1 MNVKNSWKRVVAG
14 MLAVL
19 VMAATVPAGTDFGG
33 VFGGS
38 GIVASAEEAA
48 TTITWTAS
56 DMPGDDFG
64 TSFTKDGITLTAGN
78 IIDFNNK
85 NIMGGGTF
93 TTDSG
98 KITKIEVVAQNVN
111 CKGTGWSGNSSKK
124 TWEGDA
130 SSSVSFSDD
139 IKDNGTGKLTITF
152 TIKPEEAKTEWA
164 IGENINLD
172 GKWFFADDMGSARVH
187 GRNSSAVV
195 PKPSYEGTYGQWIF
209 ENSISVDQVSF
220 DGDIFP
226 DEHET
231 HLCLKK
237 PSDKTS
243 ADIPSGF
250 KIKGGSGTQA
260 DPYTFE
266 LVYPSKVDV
275 TGVTLKEST
284 TLTVG
289 DTETLTATVAPDG
302 ATDKTVTWA
311 SSNTSVAT
319 VSDTGVV
326 TAVAAGT
333 ATITATATNGTAD
346 VTDDDKTATCTVT
359 VNKPDA
365 TVKTAPTAKDLTYT
379 GESQAL
385 VTEGTAEGG
394 TMQYAVVETDGDT
407 SEYTIVKRDSTVPLV
422 LADVKVNTIYTPDL
436 EGEYQGYAGIWFSNN
451 IDLIIDDI
459 TYNGL
464 SLFYN
469 HGDSKYYLDTNK
481 GSLPLPEGFDGLL
494 ITDIDNGNVYAEFVN
509 TANLSGEVVIDEEAW
524 VESIPNETD
533 AGEYDVYYR
542 VKGDD
547 NHNDSKPTKI
557 DGVKIAKADP
567 TVTAPQPCDLTYSGK
582 NQALI
587 TEGTATGGTIQYALG
602 QDAQT
607 APTEGYSEA
616 IPTETNAGKYYV
628 WYKVVGGNNYNDVA
642 PACVTAEIKKADATV
657 TGVPQPC
664 DLTYNGKNQALITE
678 GTATGGTMQYALSAS
693 PETQPKGEY
702 SETVP
707 SGKNAGDYYVWYKVK
722 GDENHND
729 TAPTCVTAKIKKA
742 DISPTAKNLTYNGQA
757 QELVKAGQSPAIK
770 VVYALGEDG
779 QTAPTEGY
787 SETIPTA
794 TNAGTHYVWYKI
806 LGDLNYNDM
815 PPVCLPVT
823 IKQAAATV
831 TANNITKKWGDKDP
845 VLTYTVTGLIGNE
858 SLTGELARAEG
869 DAVGTYAITQGTLA
883 NPNYNIT
890 FTPGVFTIETAY
902 FTINFV
908 DEDGKVL
915 QTSEV
920 ANGVIPEFTGA
931 TPTKESTVQEEF
943 TFKGWSPELTEV
955 TGAATYTAVYES
967 KRIGAEVNRLAGADR
982 YATAVEISKAG
993 FEKAENVILTSGSN
1007 YADGIAGVPLAA
1019 RLGAPILLTA
1029 ADKLSDATLA
1039 EIERLG
1045 AKNVYILGGEGVIS
1059 ADIEKALQEKGLQ
1072 TWRIAGDNRY
1082 ATSAAI
1088 AQRVSE
1094 DPTDIFFVYGG
1105 GFADTLS
1112 VSAIAAR
1119 RNAPIVYLDTNGELD
1134 PSIAQYLAVLKD
1146 KGCVK
1151 NAYVIGGTG
1160 VISDDMMNK
1169 ATAALGLESATRIAG
1184 NDRYATSAAVN
1195 KAFVDNFDSDELCV
1209 ATGADFAD
1217 AVTGG
1222 VFAAAKKAPFILV
1235 SSKLNED
1242 QIAFINSRSPM
1253 KINVFGGTGAVS
1265 DETVKAVIDAIVTAP
1280 NAAPQNITTQSE

>member
-33 VFGGS
+33 YFGGTD
-38 GIVASAEEAA
+38 IVASAETAEKSETIA
-48 TTITWTAS
+48 TNQRKNTYTGTNVTITAQ
-56 DMPGDDFG
+56 DAGDNDG
-64 TSFTKDGITLTAGN
+64 MWLEESCSATISVADKYQITKVEFTKGWYDINRLSSAAGKVTVSGDVATVSDVNAQSLT
-78 IIDFNNK
+78 
-85 NIMGGGTF
+85 
-93 TTDSG
+93 
-98 KITKIEVVAQNVN
+98 V
-111 CKGTGWSGNSSKK
+111 
-124 TWEGDA
+124 
-130 SSSVSFSDD
+130 
-139 IKDNGTGKLTITF
+139 NGTGAVM
-152 TIKPEEAKTEWA
+152 IKQVKVYYTEKTEWA
-164 IGENINLD
+164 IGEKIDLN
-172 GKWFFADDMGSARVH
+172 GKWFIVYDMDTNLRAR
-187 GRNSSAVV
+187 GKNSSAAV
-195 PKPSYEGTYGQWIF
+195 PTPSYYDVAGQWEF
-209 ENSISVDQVSF
+209 ESFISIDQYSLMPSGGVES
-220 DGDIFP
+220 DVP
-226 DEHET
+226 ET
-231 HLCLKK
+231 GLSLTP
-237 PSDKTS
+237 PSGKTS
-243 ADIPSGF
+243 ADKPSGF
-250 KIKGGSGTQA
+250 KIKSGSGTQA

-266 LVYPSKVDV
+266 LVYSSKVDV
-275 TGVTLKEST
+275 TGVDLNKT
-284 TLTVG
+284 TATIPYG
-289 DTETLTATVAPDG
+289 GTETLTATVAPDG
-302 ATDKTVTWA
+302 ATDKTVTW
-311 SSNTSVAT
+311 SSSDTTVAT
-319 VSDTGVV
+319 VDENGVV
-326 TAVAAGT
+326 TAVALGT
-333 ATITATATNGTAD
+333 ATITATATNGTAED
-346 VTDDDKTATCTVT
+346 TDDDFSATCAVT
-359 VNKPDA
+359 VEKADP
-365 TVKTAPTAKDLTYT
+365 TVKTAPAAVADLTYN
-379 GESQAL
+379 GEPQDLITA
-385 VTEGTAEGG
+385 GTSDDG
-394 TMQYAVVETDGDT
+394 TVQYAVVETDDDDET
-407 SEYTIVKRDSTVPLV
+407 SDYTIVKRDSVASLYSS
-422 LADVKVNTIYTPDL
+422 DVEVNTIYTADP
-436 EGEYQGYAGIWFSNN
+436 EGGWQGQAGVRFTIGNY
-451 IDLIIDDI
+451 IIDDI
-459 TYNGL
+459 TYTAVGL
-464 SLFYN
+464 YYN
-469 HGDSKYYLDTNK
+469 TGTGKYYLTSNK
-481 GSLPLPEGFDGLL
+481 GNLPLPEGCDGLL
-494 ITDIDNGNVYAEFVN
+494 VTDIDSGNVYIELVN
-509 TANLSGEVVIDEEAW
+509 TANPSGEVEIDEEAW

-533 AGEYDVYYR
+533 AGEYNVYYR
-542 VKGDD
+542 VKGDN

-567 TVTAPQPCDLTYSGK
+567 TVTAPQPCDLTYSGEA
-582 NQALI
+582 QALI
-587 TEGTATGGTIQYALG
+587 TAGTSEDGTLVYAVG
-602 QDAQT
+602 NDGKT
-607 APTEGYSEA
+607 APTTYYDTL
-616 IPTETNAGKYYV
+616 PTKTDAGTYYV
-628 WYKVVGGNNYNDVA
+628 WYKVIGDDNHNNSKA
-642 PACVTAEIKKADATV
+642 ACVTAEIKKADATV

-664 DLTYNGKNQALITE
+664 DLTYSGADQALITE

-707 SGKNAGDYYVWYKVK
+707 SGKNAGNYYVWYKVK

-729 TAPTCVTAKIKKA
+729 AAPACVTATIKKA
-742 DISPTAKNLTYNGQA
+742 DSSPTAKDLTYNGQA

-794 TNAGTHYVWYKI
+794 TNAGTHYVWYKVV
-806 LGDLNYNDM
+806 GDLNYNDM
-815 PPVCLPVT
+815 APVCLPVT

-831 TANNITKKWGDKDP
+831 TANNITKNCGRKDP
-845 VLTYTVTGLIGNE
+845 ELTYTAEGLLEGDT
-858 SLTGELARAEG
+858 LTGALAREAGETAG
-869 DAVGTYAITQGTLA
+869 KYKITQGTLT
-883 NPNYNIT
+883 NENYNIT
-890 FTPGVFTIETAY
+890 FTGAEFTIE
-902 FTINFV
+902 
-908 DEDGKVL
+908 
-915 QTSEV
+915 
-920 ANGVIPEFTGA
+920 A
-931 TPTKESTVQEEF
+931 T
-943 TFKGWSPELTEV
+943 L
-955 TGAATYTAVYES
+955 
-967 KRIGAEVNRLAGADR
+967 VNRLAGENR
-982 YATAVEISKAG
+982 FATAVEISKAG
-993 FEKAENVILTSGSN
+993 FEKAENVILTSGVN

-1059 ADIEKALQEKGLQ
+1059 ADIEKALQEKELQ

-1082 ATSAAI
+1082 ATAAAI

-1094 DPTDIFFVYGG
+1094 DPTDVFFVYGG

-1119 RNAPIVYLDTNGELD
+1119 RNAPIVYLSTNGELD
-1134 PSIAQYLAVLKD
+1134 PSIAQYLAVLKA

>member
-1 MNVKNSWKRVVAG
+1 MNVKNYRKRVVAG
-14 MLAVL
+14 VLAVL
-19 VMAATVPAGTDFGG
+19 MMAAAVPAGTDFGG

-38 GIVASAEEAA
+38 GIVASAETE
-48 TTITWTAS
+48 ITVTWNAS
-56 DMPGDDFG
+56 DI
-64 TSFTKDGITLTAGN
+64 TRTNRESFTKDGITITAQM
-78 IIDFNNK
+78 IDDEDK
-85 NIMGGGTF
+85 NFAGPGTF
-93 TTDSG
+93 TTASG
-98 KITKIEVVAQNVN
+98 KFTKIEVTAPYVG
-111 CKGTGWSGNSSKK
+111 CSGTGWSGNSSKR
-124 TWEGDA
+124 TWTGEA
-130 SSSVSFSDD
+130 SSSVSYSDD
-139 IKDNGTGKLTITF
+139 IYDMGIGQLKIVF
-152 TIKPEEAKTEWA
+152 TIEPEEAKTEWA
-164 IGENINLD
+164 IGENINLN
-172 GKWFFADDMGSARVH
+172 GKWFIADDMGSARVH

-237 PSDKTS
+237 PSDKTES
-243 ADIPSGF
+243 DIPSGF
-250 KIKGGSGTQA
+250 KIKSGSGTQA

-275 TGVTLKEST
+275 TGVELGKT
-284 TLTVG
+284 TANIPYG
-289 DTETLTATVAPDG
+289 GTETLTATVAPDG

-319 VSDTGVV
+319 VDENGVV
-326 TAVAAGT
+326 TAVALGT
-333 ATITATATNGTAD
+333 ATITATATNGTAED
-346 VTDDDKTATCTVT
+346 TTDDFSATCEVT
-359 VNKPDA
+359 VEKADP
-365 TVKTAPTAKDLTYT
+365 TVKTEPAAVAGLTYN
-379 GESQAL
+379 GEPQDLITA
-385 VTEGTAEGG
+385 GTSDDG
-394 TMQYAVVETDGDT
+394 TMQYAVVETDGDGDT
-407 SEYTIVKRDSTVPLV
+407 SDYTIVKRDSTAPLA

-436 EGEYQGYAGIWFSNN
+436 EGEYQGYGGVWFSGGNYT
-451 IDLIIDDI
+451 IDDI
-459 TYNGL
+459 TYTSFIIL
-464 SLFYN
+464 YYN
-469 HGDSKYYLDTNK
+469 PGDSKYYLATEK
-481 GSLPLPEGFDGLL
+481 GNSPLPEGCDGLL
-494 ITDIDNGNVYAEFVN
+494 ITDIDSGKIYAEFVN
-509 TANLSGEVVIDEEAW
+509 TANPSGEVVIDEEAW
-524 VESIPNETD
+524 VESIPNETN

-542 VKGDD
+542 VKGDN

-567 TVTAPQPCDLTYSGK
+567 TVTAPQPCDLTYSGEA
-582 NQALI
+582 QALI
-587 TEGTATGGTIQYALG
+587 TAGSSEDGTLVYAVG
-602 QDAQT
+602 NNGKT
-607 APTEGYSEA
+607 APTTYYDTL
-616 IPTETNAGKYYV
+616 PTKTDAGTYYV
-628 WYKVVGGNNYNDVA
+628 WYKVIGDDNHNNSKA
-642 PACVTAEIKKADATV
+642 ACVTAEIKKADATV

-664 DLTYNGKNQALITE
+664 DLTYSGADQALITE

-707 SGKNAGDYYVWYKVK
+707 SGKNAGNYYVWYKVK

-729 TAPTCVTAKIKKA
+729 AAPACVTATIKKA
-742 DISPTAKNLTYNGQA
+742 DSSPTAKDLTYNGQA
-757 QELVKAGQSPAIK
+757 QQLVKAGQSPAIK

-794 TNAGTHYVWYKI
+794 TNAGTHYVWYKVV
-806 LGDLNYNDM
+806 GDLNYNDM
-815 PPVCLPVT
+815 APVCLPVT

-831 TANNITKKWGDKDP
+831 TANNITKKYGRKDP
-845 VLTYTVTGLIGNE
+845 ELTYTAEGLLEGDT
-858 SLTGELARAEG
+858 LTGALAREAGETAG
-869 DAVGTYAITQGTLA
+869 KYKIIQGTLT
-883 NPNYNIT
+883 NENYNIT
-890 FTPGVFTIETAY
+890 FTGAEFTIE
-902 FTINFV
+902 
-908 DEDGKVL
+908 
-915 QTSEV
+915 
-920 ANGVIPEFTGA
+920 A
-931 TPTKESTVQEEF
+931 TQ
-943 TFKGWSPELTEV
+943 
-955 TGAATYTAVYES
+955 
-967 KRIGAEVNRLAGADR
+967 VNRLAGENR
-982 YATAVEISKAG
+982 FATAVEISKAG
-993 FEKAENVILTSGSN
+993 FEKAENVILTSGVN

-1059 ADIEKALQEKGLQ
+1059 ADIEKALQEKKLQ

-1082 ATSAAI
+1082 ATAAAI

-1094 DPTDIFFVYGG
+1094 DPTDVFFVYGG

-1134 PSIAQYLAVLKD
+1134 PSIAQYLAVLKA

-1195 KAFVDNFDSDELCV
+1195 KAFVDNFDSDELCI
-1209 ATGADFAD
+1209 ATGAEFAD